1 MVKREVVGAHYGLKD
16 WLYQRVT
23 ALVMVAY
30 TLVFFGVLLANPGM
44 DFAAWRAVFANVP
57 FKLLTFVFLLAV
69 FLHAWVGVRDIFMD
83 YLKPVS
89 LRLSAEILAALALVF
104 YTGWAI
110 HILWGIK

>member
-1 MVKREVVGAHYGLKD
+1 MVKREVVGAHYGLSD

-23 ALVMVAY
+23 ALVMVVY
-30 TLVFFGVLLANPGM
+30 TVVFLGVLVAHPGM
-44 DFAAWRAVFANVP
+44 DHSAWRAIFANLP

-83 YLKPVS
+83 YVKPAG
-89 LRLSAEILAALALVF
+89 LRLVTEILAALALVF
-104 YTGWAI
+104 YVGWAI